1 MSGDNFFSLEIRD
14 LDFEYDRYYL
24 SLEDR
29 NKYTNIFID
38 NKQINKENEELPEDS
53 ISSITPYTV
62 IPKFLIDKISS
73 PILYQIINIDDY
85 IMNSEKQ
92 RRKVKEKDENMQDND
107 KDNSKEIIKNFKINV
122 KSYTTKETI
131 CSFNVNYPL
140 FSEFYKF
147 LGKSTV
153 NFKILQF
160 PCILLQSKDGYFMI
174 PQANNDLEDEVI
186 LTNNKEEEN
195 KSVIKKNPLLEKVP
209 RTIDLEKIMQLKG
222 TYDSIIS
229 EINKKKVELIDKK
242 KELKTLI
249 EERKNIYEEKHKILS
264 IKKNLEVTKNS
275 WSRLITLKEILTN
288 IKEFTSEIIA
298 IKEKKITECN
308 SEIEKYKKEL
318 IMKKNKDIPHLQKIN
333 KEVYITNYLLYKY
346 ALGELCYFFFN
357 KNINKFNAFPSFYK
371 IPLTDLKLDKKMVE
385 NFYNKYN
392 REVSALFGNIVL
404 LLIYLSKKFDIILPY
419 ALYYNGS
426 KSMVFINM
434 EGNNSVDLYLKDN
447 DKNVLAYGTKNENEI
462 QMKIEILS
470 KLIYDVI
477 MFFYS
482 RKINSDKVNVENI
495 SERKKKNNLY
505 LNFMKLNELFKDI
518 LSRQDK

>member
-1 MSGDNFFSLEIRD
+1 MTEGDFFSLEIRD

-24 SLEDR
+24 SLEDK
-29 NKYTNIFID
+29 NKYTDIFT
-38 NKQINKENEELPEDS
+38 NNNQIKKENEDLPEDA
-53 ISSITPYTV
+53 ISNITSYTV

-73 PILYQIINIDDY
+73 PILYQIINIDYY

-92 RRKVKEKDENMQDND
+92 KRKEKEKEKNVQENN
-107 KDNSKEIIKNFKINV
+107 KENLEIFKEFKINV
-122 KSYTTKETI
+122 KSYTTKEII
-131 CSFNVNYPL
+131 CSFNVSYPL

-147 LGKSTV
+147 LGKSTTD
-153 NFKILQF
+153 FKILHF
-160 PCILLQSKDGYFMI
+160 PCILLQSKDGYYMLSK
-174 PQANNDLEDEVI
+174 ANKDLEDEVI
-186 LTNNKEEEN
+186 LANNKEDEN
-195 KSVIKKNPLLEKVP
+195 KSEIKQNPLPEKKK

-222 TYDSIIS
+222 AYDSIIS
-229 EINKKKVELIDKK
+229 EINKKNIELINKK

-249 EERKNIYEEKHKILS
+249 EERKNIYEEKHRILS
-264 IKKNLEVTKNS
+264 SKKNLEVTKSS
-275 WSRLITLKEILTN
+275 WNRLITLKEILTKIN
-288 IKEFTSEIIA
+288 AFTSEIIV

-318 IMKKNKDIPHLQKIN
+318 IMKKNKDIPYLQKIN

-392 REVSALFGNIVL
+392 REVSAFFGNIVL

-426 KSMVFINM
+426 KSIVFINM
-434 EGNNSVDLYLKDN
+434 EGNNTVDLYLKDN
-447 DKNVLAYGTKNENEI
+447 DKNVLAYGAKNENEI
-462 QMKIEILS
+462 QMKIELLS
-470 KLIYDVI
+470 KMIYDVI
-477 MFFYS
+477 MFFDS
-482 RKINSDKVNVENI
+482 RKINSHKVNVENI
-495 SERKKKNNLY
+495 NERKKKNNLY

-518 LSRQDK
+518 LSK